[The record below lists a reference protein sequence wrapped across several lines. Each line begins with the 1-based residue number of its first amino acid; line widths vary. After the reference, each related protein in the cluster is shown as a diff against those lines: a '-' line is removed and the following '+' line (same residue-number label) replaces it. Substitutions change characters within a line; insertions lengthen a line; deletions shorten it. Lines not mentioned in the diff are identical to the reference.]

1 MDSNCVMVFLTVLNM
16 IMTFYFLRKQLE
28 KIDNQF
34 KETNRPRIEAQYI
47 FEKRAFM
54 GLRFVNNG
62 NYVAENVSISF
73 DQDFK
78 ESVSDQFQTWLIKE
92 ENNKCT
98 IGAGNYYDIFFA
110 NIKEKGNIKNAK
122 GIILYENQGKKY
134 KTNFDI
140 SISNYMT
147 VYSVDT
153 EMDDLVK
160 EIKEINKSLKGIKDK
175 INT

>member
-78 ESVSDQFQTWLIKE
+78 ESVSDQFQTWLIK
-92 ENNKCT
+92 
-98 IGAGNYYDIFFA
+98 
-110 NIKEKGNIKNAK
+110 
-122 GIILYENQGKKY
+122 
-134 KTNFDI
+134 
-140 SISNYMT
+140 
-147 VYSVDT
+147 
-153 EMDDLVK
+153 
-160 EIKEINKSLKGIKDK
+160 
-175 INT
+175 